1 MLSVNKDERRKH
13 CVNWMSTTGQKW
25 LTAGDYTPKPGS
37 DLAGDDTI
45 RPEPS
50 GQAVFAI
57 AVGLDH
63 FGSVTTALGSPQGL
77 GFARH
82 FAPYSA
88 LRAALLTASQAVW
101 ILGPTERKERQ
112 RRSLILARTSV
123 IEHRKAIKAF
133 DLKAPTE
140 KQIEGK
146 QATLD
151 ALGKQLE
158 LIEKTASDAGLDAL
172 ADFNST
178 AAIQAAVKIVDPTDE
193 WFGLAIEH
201 LWRSGSAAAHGYSWR
216 LSHQKDPQV
225 FDIDQFDM
233 ALQGSWLMVSH
244 AIELYEQRAT

>member
-1 MLSVNKDERRKH
+1 M
-13 CVNWMSTTGQKW
+13 
-25 LTAGDYTPKPGS
+25 
-37 DLAGDDTI
+37 
-45 RPEPS
+45 
-50 GQAVFAI
+50 
-57 AVGLDH
+57 
-63 FGSVTTALGSPQGL
+63 
-77 GFARH
+77 
-82 FAPYSA
+82 
-88 LRAALLTASQAVW
+88 
-101 ILGPTERKERQ
+101 
-112 RRSLILARTSV
+112 
-123 IEHRKAIKAF
+123 
-133 DLKAPTE
+133 KAPTE